1 MATGTISSAGLGSGL
16 DVSSLVSSL
25 MAIEKRP
32 ITLLQTKQ
40 SDYKSQISAIG
51 TIKSALAS
59 LQTAAQAFATDSS
72 VLSVKGTVADSA
84 IASATVTTSA
94 VPSSYSLEVN
104 ALAASQKLVSSS
116 LASSST
122 SLGTGTGSIQIDF
135 GSVDSGGAFVANS
148 ARASVSIAVPSTS
161 MTLAGVRDAI
171 NAANK
176 GVSASIVTDASGARL
191 VITNDQSGA
200 QQVMR
205 VSVSDPDG
213 NNTDTAG
220 LSMLAYDPATTGGA
234 IKNMTQSVAAADA
247 SIKLDG
253 MTITASSNTLTNVV
267 DGISLTLTK
276 TNTGSPTTLAVSSDD
291 TTLTKTIN
299 AFITAYNTV
308 NTTLRSASKY
318 DADTKTAA
326 IFQGDITIRS
336 IQTQL
341 RSAVATAFGSGA
353 YSRLADIG
361 ITQQTDGS
369 LKMDSTK
376 FQAAFK
382 ANRTAVTDLF
392 TKDASGTTG
401 KGAGGT
407 FDTLLKSIIGT
418 DGSLTNKT
426 TSLNKRVD
434 SIDDQITAMEAR
446 LEKVQER
453 YQRQFSALDTTVS
466 NGQSMMAYLEQQ
478 LASIASISKSSSSK

>member
-25 MAIEKRP
+25 MQIEQRP
-32 ITLLQTKQ
+32 ITLLQNKQ
-40 SDYKSQISAIG
+40 SSYQSQISAIG

-59 LQTAAQAFATDSS
+59 LQTAAQAFATSSS
-72 VLSVKGTVADSA
+72 VLSVKGTVADST
-84 IASATVTTSA
+84 IASATVTTAA
-94 VPSSYSLEVN
+94 VPSSYSLEVTS
-104 ALAASQKLVSSS
+104 LAASQKLVSTS
-116 LASSST
+116 LTSSST
-122 SLGTGTGSIQIDF
+122 SLGTGAGTLQIDF
-135 GSVDSGGAFVANS
+135 GSVNGSGVFVANS
-148 ARASVSIAVPSTS
+148 ARSSVSINVPSTS

-171 NAANK
+171 NSANK
-176 GVSASIVTDASGARL
+176 GVSASIVSDSAGARL

-205 VSVSDPDG
+205 ISVTDPDG
-213 NNTDTAG
+213 NNTDTSG

-234 IKNMTQSVAAADA
+234 VKNMTQSVAAADA

-253 MTITASSNTLTNVV
+253 MTITSSSNTLSNVV

-276 TNTGSPTTLAVSSDD
+276 TNVGSPTTLAVSTDD
-291 TTLTKTIN
+291 TTLTKTVN
-299 AFITAYNTV
+299 AFITAYNAA
-308 NTTLRSASKY
+308 NTTLRSMTKY
-318 DADTKTAA
+318 DATTKTAS

-341 RSAVATAFGSGA
+341 KDALTTAFGSGA

-369 LKMDSTK
+369 LKMDTTK
-376 FQAAFK
+376 FQAAFT
-382 ANRTAVTDLF
+382 ANRTAVVNLF
-392 TKDASGTTG
+392 TKDASGTAG
-401 KGAGGT
+401 KGVGGA
-407 FDTLLKSIIGT
+407 FDTLVKSIIGT

-453 YQRQFSALDTTVS
+453 YQRQFAALDTTVS

-478 LASIASISKSSSSK
+478 LASIASITNSTSTK